1 MLIQI
6 VIFVIGLVILAKF
19 SDLLIDAAVSLGKHL
34 NLSNIFIGLT
44 IIAFGTSLP
53 EFLVS
58 FVALTK
64 GSGGISIG
72 NIIGSNIAN
81 VALIIGVVGLLFPL
95 RFKHKSEAKGLRKKE
110 ILMSIFYMLLILITL
125 DGNLSRIDGLI
136 LVGLFFFFLY
146 YSYKQGVSDRSDD
159 LEKKYG
165 LPMSVGL
172 TILSLAGL
180 IVGANMMTTAA
191 VNLATILG
199 VNDYI
204 IGATIV
210 ALGTSLPELAA
221 SYAAV
226 KRGELGMSL
235 ANIVGSNIFN
245 ILMVLGFISVFFT
258 IPVDINIVLVDYGVM
273 MFTALILAVCVFRK
287 NKTIPRWVVYLSLI
301 VYIGYVGRLLALA
314 FV

>member
-1 MLIQI
+1 
-6 VIFVIGLVILAKF
+6 
-19 SDLLIDAAVSLGKHL
+19 
-34 NLSNIFIGLT
+34 
-44 IIAFGTSLP
+44 
-53 EFLVS
+53 
-58 FVALTK
+58 
-64 GSGGISIG
+64 
-72 NIIGSNIAN
+72 
-81 VALIIGVVGLLFPL
+81 
-95 RFKHKSEAKGLRKKE
+95 
-110 ILMSIFYMLLILITL
+110 MSIFYMLLILITL